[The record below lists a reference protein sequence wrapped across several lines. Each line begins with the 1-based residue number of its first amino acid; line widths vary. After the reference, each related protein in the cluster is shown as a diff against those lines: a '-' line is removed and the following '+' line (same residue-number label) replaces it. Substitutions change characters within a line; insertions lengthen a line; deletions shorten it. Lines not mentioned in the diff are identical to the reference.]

1 MQLVVGRIGKPHGIR
16 GDVTVDVRTDDVDA
30 RFAPGATLVTDPV
43 SAGPLTVAT
52 ARWHSGRLV
61 VRFAGVADRDRAE
74 ELRGT
79 YLVIDSAEILTSSD
93 PDDFHDQQL
102 IGLKVVTTSGE
113 EIGTVSEIL
122 HHAQVLVVVDTPAG
136 DRYVPFVA
144 ALVPEVDL
152 EGGRLVVDPPGGLF
166 D

>member
-30 RFAPGATLVTDPV
+30 RFAPGTALVTDPV
-43 SAGPLTVAT
+43 SAGPLTVSSAK
-52 ARWHSGRLV
+52 WHSGRLI
-61 VRFAGVADRDRAE
+61 VRFEGVADRNRAE
-74 ELRGT
+74 ELRGIW
-79 YLVIDSAEILTSSD
+79 LVIDSSEIVPSAD

-102 IGLKVVTTSGE
+102 IGLRVVTTSGE
-113 EIGTVSEIL
+113 EIGTVADIL
-122 HHAQVLVVVDTPAG
+122 HHAQELVVVDTPTG
-136 DRYVPFVA
+136 ERYVPFVA

-152 EGGRLVVDPPGGLF
+152 AGGRMVVDPPGGLF

>member
-16 GDVTVDVRTDDVDA
+16 GDITVDVRTDDADA
-30 RFAPGATLVTDPV
+30 RFAPGAVLATDPV
-43 SAGPLTVAT
+43 SAGPLTVAS

-61 VRFAGVADRDRAE
+61 VRFEGVADRNRAE

-79 YLVIDSAEILTSSD
+79 WLVIDSSEILTSSD

-102 IGLKVVTTSGE
+102 VGLKVVTTSGE

-122 HHAQVLVVVDTPAG
+122 HHAQELVVVDTPAG

-152 EGGRLVVDPPGGLF
+152 EGGRLVVDPPDGLF